1 MLGGVVTCLDGAES
15 LHVFVLLGGIFC
27 GVVVGDSV
35 LPVADRVLV
44 LLEH

>member
-1 MLGGVVTCLDGAES
+1 MLGGVITGLDGAKS

-35 LPVADRVLV
+35 LPVVDRVLV